1 MTKHQMFEQ
10 ISIGGNKNTMSTRLR
25 KFLKVAFWYCMF
37 DALLLGYPGFIP
49 GVQVAAAQQIFNNGN
64 LTQSAFY
71 GNWIDT
77 ATNAIPSGAQTMN
90 LTQCYYRAT
99 ALGIN
104 QGVNPPSGTGQNS
117 FFFPFATNVPVTIV
131 DGANTETVT
140 PSSVATPT
148 VAAPSSLE
156 PYACSITATFS
167 NAHGIGVQIISG
179 DAGLAEA
186 ANDNGKAYGVT
197 QGADTLAGGCTG
209 VATASSTLG
218 LFGAGQ
224 YAATTCTSTVV
235 NLGQPMKRP
244 GVARNLACTASAG
257 GVASGSGVV
266 TLDKVH
272 QAANATTALTCTFGT
287 GTSCSDTTHTV
298 TYAAGDSLGVQF
310 TTQATETLANVACT
324 VELF

>member
-104 QGVNPPSGTGQNS
+104 QGTNPPSGTGQNS

-197 QGADTLAGGCTG
+197 AGAIPVGGACTG
-209 VATASSTLG
+209 TGTASSTLFLTG
-218 LFGAGQ
+218 VGVVG
-224 YAATTCTSTVV
+224 TTRTCTVTSATMEYTVT
-235 NLGQPMKRP
+235 RP
-244 GVARNLACTASAG
+244 GVIKNLAATASAG
-257 GVASGSGVV
+257 GVNSSSGVI
-266 TLDKVH
+266 TINKNNS
-272 QAANATTALTCTFGT
+272 ASAITCTFGT
-287 GTSCSDTTHTV
+287 GTSCSDTTHSVTV
-298 TYAAGDSLGVQF
+298 AVGDSLTVSF
-310 TTQATETLANVACT
+310 TTQALDTLANVSASF
-324 VELF
+324 EIF